1 MCLFIC
7 WCLVNSVVVVC
18 ICTVMFNY
26 YCFIVGGL
34 GVWLFLLG
42 CLGLLIVLCCIL
54 VLC

>member
-26 YCFIVGGL
+26 LLFHRWWFGGL
-34 GVWLFLLG
+34 VVLLG